1 MSRERVNQKRRTRA
15 ALVAATAELMR
26 QGQTP
31 TVTAAA
37 DAAQVS
43 RATAYRYFPTQQAL
57 LFEATL
63 QPVFDPTIEQALAL
77 SRQADVPARLDTL
90 VQALQTGTLAHEDA
104 FRTLLRFS
112 LEPSEGADER
122 PAAAAARRSDE
133 ASPGHL
139 RGGRRVR
146 WLEEVL
152 EPVRDQL
159 TPQDFQRVVAALAL
173 CMGIEALVVLR
184 DVCGLDAQAA
194 VAVSRW
200 AAQTLLW
207 AVLAHE
213 GQHA

>member
-15 ALVAATAELMR
+15 ALIAATAELIR
-26 QGQTP
+26 QGKTP
-31 TVTAAA
+31 TVVAAA

-90 VQALQTGTLAHEDA
+90 VQVLQAGTLAHEDS
-104 FRTLLRFS
+104 FRMLLRLS
-112 LEPSEGADER
+112 LEPSEGEGEYQG
-122 PAAAAARRSDE
+122 AARRAE
-133 ASPGHL
+133 VASYGRL

-152 EPVRDQL
+152 EPVRGQL
-159 TPQDFQRVVAALAL
+159 APQDFQRVVAALAL
-173 CMGIEALVVLR
+173 CMGIEALVVLQ

-200 AAQTLLW
+200 AAQTLL
-207 AVLAHE
+207 LAIVARE
-213 GQHA
+213 GQHT

>member
-1 MSRERVNQKRRTRA
+1 MSSERVNQKRRTRA
-15 ALVAATAELMR
+15 ALVAATAELIR

-31 TVTAAA
+31 TVAAAA

-63 QPVFDPTIEQALAL
+63 QPVIDPAIEQALAL
-77 SRQADVPARLDTL
+77 SRRADVPARLDTL

-104 FRTLLRFS
+104 FRTLLRLS
-112 LEPSEGADER
+112 LEPSAGADER
-122 PAAAAARRSDE
+122 QAAARPAE
-133 ASPGHL
+133 AASHGRP

-152 EPVRDQL
+152 EPVRGQL
-159 TPQDFQRVVAALAL
+159 ALQDFQRVVAALAL
-173 CMGIEALVVLR
+173 CMGIEALVVLQ

-200 AAQTLLW
+200 AAQTVLC
-207 AVLAHE
+207 AVLTRE
-213 GQHA
+213 SQRP